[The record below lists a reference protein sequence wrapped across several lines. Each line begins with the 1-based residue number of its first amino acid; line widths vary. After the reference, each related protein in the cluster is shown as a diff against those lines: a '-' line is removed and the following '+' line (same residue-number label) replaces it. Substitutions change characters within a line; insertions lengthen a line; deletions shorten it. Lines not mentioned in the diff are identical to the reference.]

1 MGKRKDD
8 TAGPTPGERVEKW
21 LSNAKI
27 ALALWLTIAG
37 GVAYTASPALKTW
50 IHGADDIVPSEA
62 GFNEQVIHAI
72 EKINEK
78 LDEQD
83 ATMKKLQSRDYTD
96 QQKLQKQINAINELV
111 N

>member
-1 MGKRKDD
+1 MTKL
-8 TAGPTPGERVEKW
+8 TPGER
-21 LSNAKI
+21 AKHWAEAAMTMWPVI
-27 ALALWLTIAG
+27 LFLLG
-37 GVAYTASPALKTW
+37 GTVYGQSETVRNW

-78 LDEQD
+78 LSEQD
-83 ATMKKLQSRDYTD
+83 AEMKKLKSRDYTD
-96 QQKLQKQINAINELV
+96 QQKLQKQIDAITKLV